1 MPFGY
6 RFLKFM
12 ITSFKIDKDAVES
25 FKNNADRYNPYFWM
39 VKEIEFDSKIASS
52 DLSQFVVDKSLV
64 KL

>member
-1 MPFGY
+1 
-6 RFLKFM
+6 M

-52 DLSQFVVDKSLV
+52 DLS
-64 KL
+64 